1 MKQPLVLFVDG
12 PLNPAE
18 FLAEEFPLR
27 QTQALL
33 ITLDEV
39 EAWLT
44 EANNYFGPRHV
55 PHRRR
60 RLPPHPCL
68 ESHRDWLDM
77 AQNYVFDLRDALEQ
91 EDDGGDLMKCRLT
104 ADDPLIEALET
115 VLDNCPG
122 DDEIRDEHLKAPV
135 AETLIALTS
144 FWIDRI
150 CQLLKRLLALAMGD
164 GEVLA
169 ILNRQKILAQLNL

>member
-1 MKQPLVLFVDG
+1 MKQPLIFFVDG
-12 PLNPAE
+12 PLTPAE
-18 FLAEEFPLR
+18 FLAEKFPLR

-33 ITLDEV
+33 ITLDEL

-44 EANNYFGPRHV
+44 EAKNHFGPRHV
-55 PHRRR
+55 PHKRRGM
-60 RLPPHPCL
+60 PPHPCL
-68 ESHRDWLDM
+68 DSHRCWLDM
-77 AQNYVFDLRDALEQ
+77 VQNFALDMRDAFEQ
-91 EDDGGDLMKCRLT
+91 DEEDSDLLKCRLT
-104 ADDPLIEALET
+104 ADDPLIEELET
-115 VLDNCPG
+115 VLDYCPG

-150 CQLLKRLLALAMGD
+150 CQLLKRLLALAIGD

-169 ILNRQKILAQLNL
+169 ILNRQKILAQLSF